1 MNHRPL
7 SLVFIVG
14 ALILCLAVPQGTA
27 MAAVSAPRAAQ
38 GTPPAAPTAP
48 TPAPPSVPASPP
60 APAPATTGRT
70 GPVLTL
76 DQAIQQAVLQN
87 PQVAAAQQSVAA
99 AQEAIT
105 IAHTGLEPSLTL
117 SGSGGYGNS
126 SVNVVNSSGF
136 TVPLTTV
143 TPTGAITIVAD
154 YPLYNS
160 GLTQAEVAS
169 AEAALVNAQAT
180 LRQTEQDLSLQV
192 ATAFFNVLQAE
203 RLTTVRQAQ
212 LAQAQQALAQAEAQF
227 RAGTAAR
234 SDVIQAQATLAQA
247 QVNLLVA
254 QSQIDTSKA
263 GFKGVL
269 AIDMLTPIEVREPEA
284 PSMTVAIRPDAAVQ
298 AAVANRPEVAEAAA
312 IVQTD
317 QAALDTAIITAGLQL
332 TLGVGASYTPYSS
345 GAFSTNTSTYG
356 LTGTLSL
363 PLYDSGKGKASI
375 NQAKANL
382 SNARDKLAQEQLVV
396 RQDAYQAYLAA
407 VQGAA
412 NITATQ
418 AAQTAAEEALRVAE
432 GQYRAGVGTILAVTT
447 AQANAAQAEVNAVTA
462 VYTYETALATLQ
474 HATGQLITASTP

>member
-1 MNHRPL
+1 MNRRPL
-7 SLVFIVG
+7 SFAFAVG
-14 ALILCLAVPQGTA
+14 ALVLCLAVPQGVA
-27 MAAVSAPRAAQ
+27 MAAASTPPAAQ
-38 GTPPAAPTAP
+38 GTPPPAPAAPM
-48 TPAPPSVPASPP
+48 PAPVPMPASPP
-60 APAPATTGRT
+60 APATSVPT

-76 DQAIQQAVLQN
+76 DQAIQHAVLQN

-105 IAHTGLEPSLTL
+105 IARTGLEPSLTL
-117 SGSGGYGNS
+117 SGSGGYGNR
-126 SVNVVNSSGF
+126 SVNVVNTSGF
-136 TVPLTTV
+136 IVPLTTV
-143 TPTGAITIVAD
+143 TPTGALTIVAD

-192 ATAFFNVLQAE
+192 ATAFFSVLQAE

-234 SDVIQAQATLAQA
+234 SDVIQAQSTLAQA

-269 AIDMLTPIEVREPEA
+269 AIDMLAPVDVKEPEA
-284 PSMTVAIRPDAAVQ
+284 PALAVPIQPDAAVQ

-312 IVQTD
+312 TVQSD

-332 TLGVGASYTPYSS
+332 TLGVGAAYTPYSTGS
-345 GAFSTNTSTYG
+345 FSTNTATYG

-382 SNARDKLAQEQLVV
+382 GNAQDKLAQEQLVV

-418 AAQTAAEEALRVAE
+418 AAATAAEEALRVAQ
-432 GQYRAGVGTILAVTT
+432 GQYSAGVGTILAVTT

-474 HATGQLITASTP
+474 HATGQMITASTR

>member
-1 MNHRPL
+1 MNRRAL
-7 SLVFIVG
+7 SFAFVVG
-14 ALILCLAVPQGTA
+14 ALTLSLIVPPGIAV
-27 MAAVSAPRAAQ
+27 AAPPAAYAAQ
-38 GTPPAAPTAP
+38 GTPP
-48 TPAPPSVPASPP
+48 P
-60 APAPATTGRT
+60 APAPMPAPRT
-70 GPVLTL
+70 IAPSGAGLTL
-76 DQAIQQAVLQN
+76 DQAIQEAMLHN
-87 PQVAAAQQSVAA
+87 PQVTAEQETVVA

-105 IAHTGLEPSLTL
+105 IARTGLEPSITL

-126 SVNVVNSSGF
+126 SINVVNSSGF
-136 TVPLTTV
+136 VVPFTTV
-143 TPTGAITIVAD
+143 TPTGAITLVAD

-160 GLTQAEVAS
+160 GLTQAAV
-169 AEAALVNAQAT
+169 AEAEATLVQDQAL

-192 ATAFFNVLQAE
+192 ATAFLNVLQSE
-203 RLTTVRQAQ
+203 RLTIVREAQ
-212 LAQAQQALAQAEAQF
+212 LAEAQQALAQAEARF

-234 SDVIQAQATLAQA
+234 SDVIQAQSTLAQA

-263 GFKGVL
+263 GLKGVL
-269 AIDMLTPIEVREPEA
+269 AIDMLAPIEVQA
-284 PSMTVAIRPDAAVQ
+284 PAAPPLTVAIQPDAAVQ
-298 AAVANRPEVAEAAA
+298 AAVATRPEVAEAAA
-312 IVQTD
+312 VVQIS

-332 TLGVGASYTPYSS
+332 TVGVGAAYTPYSS
-345 GAFSTNTSTYG
+345 GSFSTNTATYG

-375 NQAKANL
+375 NEAKANL
-382 SNARDKLAQEQLVV
+382 SNAQDKLAQEQLVV
-396 RQDAYQAYLAA
+396 RQDAYQSYLAA

-418 AAQTAAEEALRVAE
+418 AAATAAEEALRVAV

-474 HATGQLITASTP
+474 HATGQMITASAP